1 MAFETK
7 MLIKT
12 LYRKASES
20 NYVQFLH
27 VFQSEMK
34 KENEALLKNQMKFFI
49 KAVRQ
54 CGKYGKY
61 SYTKDFVID
70 IKGSKILTL
79 NEDKEKNVKIL
90 SEIQSTEFWDLW
102 NMGEK
107 GETIFEKPHG

>member
-70 IKGSKILTL
+70 RNESKIIALT
-79 NEDKEKNVKIL
+79 EDKEKNEEIL
-90 SEIQSTEFWDLW
+90 SQIQSEDFWDLW
-102 NMGEK
+102 EK
-107 GETIFEKPHG
+107 ENQK